1 MLKLSHGRFLGG
13 PFLAHLPK
21 ITLFGAKNAVERP
34 RITCFGN
41 SIQFS
46 WLVEGLNRLLPEIQ
60 RYPDIAQDMGCQHFN
75 VGDVSGSPKNGGDKK
90 LKQ

>member
-1 MLKLSHGRFLGG
+1 MGLFWPICPKLLCLG
-13 PFLAHLPK
+13 P
-21 ITLFGAKNAVERP
+21 KNAVERP
-34 RITCFGN
+34 RMTCFGN

-60 RYPDIAQDMGCQHFN
+60 RYPEIAQDMGCQHFS

>member
-13 PFLAHLPK
+13 PFLAHLPQ
-21 ITLFGAKNAVERP
+21 ITLFGAKKAVERP

-60 RYPDIAQDMGCQHFN
+60 WYPEIAQDRGINILMLKMS
-75 VGDVSGSPKNGGDKK
+75 VGVQRIEAIKS
-90 LKQ
+90 